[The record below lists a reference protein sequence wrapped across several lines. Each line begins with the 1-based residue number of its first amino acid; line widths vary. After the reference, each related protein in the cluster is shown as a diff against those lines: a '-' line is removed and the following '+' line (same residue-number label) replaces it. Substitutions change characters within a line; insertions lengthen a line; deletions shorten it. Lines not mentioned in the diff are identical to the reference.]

1 LSPPTNIKS
10 DAAGAPDGEPAQH
23 GELAAAAIGVQP
35 GSRSARRPDPGDA
48 IRHGFVMIDAQG
60 LVNFSNPRAM
70 ELLGLPPQFADG
82 PFPLRQMLPQLD
94 RIALEIGADGR
105 SACTM
110 GADGRAIE
118 ISIDPSPAGGFVMII
133 EDVTAERYRQD
144 ELQRAEAEYRSLFE
158 NAVYGIYRDTLDGM
172 PLMANAALVR
182 FNGYEDEKEYMTSV
196 RASGANW
203 YVDPTRPAQFRK
215 LMETEG
221 RVRDLVSE
229 VYRHR
234 TGERVWITEN
244 AWYGRDPLGRPLYI
258 EGTILDATERVR
270 GVAAIARQANTDPLT
285 GSASRFFV
293 MNKLNELTRDPTS
306 SFALFSIDL
315 DRFKEINDTMGHSA
329 GDTVL
334 KVATGRITAIAGAD
348 ATVARLGGDEF
359 AVILPGTGAAV
370 NSDMTAKKIVGSLR
384 EPIDVAG
391 QPVSISASIGIALY
405 PAHASTVKE
414 LLTHVDLALYR
425 VKSQGRNGAFMFDPE
440 LKANYLRRKAIER
453 ELREAI
459 LSDELELYYQPIVG
473 AKDAAVYGYEALM
486 RWNHPRRGFLPPS
499 EFLPIAEEAGL
510 MTELGNWAIRR
521 ACQQC
526 AMLPAPL
533 SVSVNVSPN
542 QFRASGIV
550 EVVQRALVETGLA
563 PGRLML
569 EITETAI
576 LSSGKL
582 AYGLI
587 QAIMALEVK
596 LALDDFG
603 TGYSSLSYLQRYQ
616 FSKVKVDRSFVTG
629 IEARPKDLAI
639 IRAIVRLA
647 ADLGMDVVA
656 EGIETEEQAAIIR
669 NEECGFL
676 QGYLYGKPRPFV
688 DVLASEAVQKL
699 RSLLPV
705 RPLAA
710 HGKTGIH
717 QQLGVARPVV
727 HKNL

>member
-1 LSPPTNIKS
+1 MVTQRTAPPRSPASTLV
-10 DAAGAPDGEPAQH
+10 E
-23 GELAAAAIGVQP
+23 
-35 GSRSARRPDPGDA
+35 RSAPGISVKISDRPARRTPRSASEA
-48 IRHGFVMIDAQG
+48 IRHGIMMIDARG
-60 LVNFSNPRAM
+60 LVHFSNPRAM
-70 ELLGLPPQFADG
+70 ELLGLPPQMVNA
-82 PFPLRQMLPQLD
+82 PFPLRRMLPD
-94 RIALEIGADGR
+94 LEAIELEVGQDGR
-105 SACTM
+105 SACTL
-110 GADGRAIE
+110 GRDGRAIE

-133 EDVTAERYRQD
+133 EDVTDERHRQD
-144 ELQRAEAEYRSLFE
+144 ELRRAEAEYRSLFE

-182 FNGYEDEKEYMTSV
+182 FNGYDSEEEYMTSV
-196 RASGANW
+196 RSSGATW
-203 YVDPTRPAQFRK
+203 YVDPTRAAQFRRM
-215 LMETEG
+215 METEG
-221 RVRDLVSE
+221 RVRDFVSE

-244 AWYGRDPLGRPLYI
+244 AWYGRDPLGRPIYI

-270 GVAAIARQANTDPLT
+270 GIAAMARQANTDPLT
-285 GSASRFFV
+285 GAASRFFL
-293 MNKLNELTRDPTS
+293 MNKLAELTRDPTS

-334 KVATGRITAIAGAD
+334 KVATRRISSIAGED

-370 NSDMTAKKIVGSLR
+370 NSDMTAHKIVGSLR
-384 EPIDVAG
+384 EAIDIAG
-391 QPVSISASIGIALY
+391 QPVNISASIGIALY

-425 VKSQGRNGAFMFDPE
+425 VKSQGRNGVFMFDPE
-440 LKANYLRRKAIER
+440 LKASYLRRKAVER

-459 LSDELELYYQPIVG
+459 VTDELELYYQPIVS
-473 AKDAAVYGYEALM
+473 AKDAAVAGYEALM

-499 EFLPIAEEAGL
+499 EFIPIAEEAGL
-510 MTELGNWAIRR
+510 MTELGNWAIRK

-526 AMLPAPL
+526 ALLPAPL

-550 EVVQRALVETGLA
+550 EVVQRALTESGL
-563 PGRLML
+563 PPSRLML

-582 AYGLI
+582 AHGLI
-587 QAIMALEVK
+587 QSIMALGVK

-616 FSKVKVDRSFVTG
+616 FTKVKVDRSFVSG
-629 IEARPKDLAI
+629 IEQRPKDLAI

-656 EGIETEEQAAIIR
+656 EGIETEEQAAILR
-669 NEECGFL
+669 TEGCGFL
-676 QGYLYGKPRPFV
+676 QGYLYGKPRPFLDIV
-688 DVLASEAVQKL
+688 ASEAVQKL
-699 RSLLPV
+699 RSLLPAS
-705 RPLAA
+705 PATPNAA
-710 HGKTGIH
+710 REGY
-717 QQLGVARPVV
+717 QQLAVAKPFI
-727 HKNL
+727 HKGL